1 MAIVRWYD
9 RPTTPRPLG
18 LMDQWKRE
26 MDRLFADFT
35 GGRTVSYQRAGVFPP
50 LNVSEDSDKLYV
62 SSELPGIE
70 PDDIEIH
77 VEGDTLTLRGER
89 KLPEAAEGVN
99 YHRREREGGRFRR
112 IITLPARIDPTGVEA
127 AFKNGVL
134 NIVLPKATEAR
145 PRQIKVKTD

>member
-9 RPTTPRPLG
+9 RPATPRPLG

-35 GGRTVSYQRAGVFPP
+35 GRAAPFNRVGVFPP
-50 LNVSEDSDKLYV
+50 LNVSEDNERLYV

-89 KLPEAAEGVN
+89 KLPEAGEGVN

-112 IITLPARIDPTGVEA
+112 IVTLPARIDPSGVEA

-134 NIVLPKATEAR
+134 NIVLPKAAEAR